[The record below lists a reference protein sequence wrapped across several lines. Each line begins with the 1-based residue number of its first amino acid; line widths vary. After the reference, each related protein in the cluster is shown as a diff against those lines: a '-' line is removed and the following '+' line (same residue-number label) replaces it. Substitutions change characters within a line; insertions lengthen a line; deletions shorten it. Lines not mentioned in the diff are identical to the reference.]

1 VIRIRR
7 LLAVAGAVVCGAAA
21 LPAAAGADPAPA
33 GSIEVLATGLNNV
46 RKVTWDPRLD
56 AALVTEAGRAAAPC
70 VGPTA
75 GGCFSRTGSVYAWS
89 PALGRGT
96 RVVTGLPAVV
106 VGTGGIAGI
115 SEVVPSGR
123 SDVRAV
129 FGLGALPAV
138 RDAFGPAAAPL
149 GQVVRAGLPGG
160 VTLVADLAAYEQA
173 HNPDGGVLDSN
184 PYGIAAGPDGGTVV
198 VDAAGNDVL
207 RVGSDGTT
215 TVLFSPPRI
224 PLGAGSIEAVP
235 DAIARGADGAYY
247 VGELTGAPFP
257 VGLARVWR
265 VVPGQPA
272 TLVSG
277 GFTNIID
284 LAVDRRGRVL
294 VLEMAANGLLSGD
307 PTGRLVR
314 IEPDGTHTVLARA
327 GLSYPGGVDVA
338 PNGDVYLTNQIVGP
352 DGSGQLLRIRGIG

>member
-1 VIRIRR
+1 
-7 LLAVAGAVVCGAAA
+7 
-21 LPAAAGADPAPA
+21 
-33 GSIEVLATGLNNV
+33 VL
-46 RKVTWDPRLD
+46 KVD
-56 AALVTEAGRAAAPC
+56 
-70 VGPTA
+70 
-75 GGCFSRTGSVYAWS
+75 
-89 PALGRGT
+89 
-96 RVVTGLPAVV
+96 
-106 VGTGGIAGI
+106 
-115 SEVVPSGR
+115 
-123 SDVRAV
+123 
-129 FGLGALPAV
+129 
-138 RDAFGPAAAPL
+138 
-149 GQVVRAGLPGG
+149 
-160 VTLVADLAAYEQA
+160 
-173 HNPDGGVLDSN
+173 
-184 PYGIAAGPDGGTVV
+184 
-198 VDAAGNDVL
+198 
-207 RVGSDGTT
+207 
-215 TVLFSPPRI
+215 
-224 PLGAGSIEAVP
+224 
-235 DAIARGADGAYY
+235 RGADGAYY

-314 IEPDGTHTVLARA
+314 IEPDGTHTVLAQA